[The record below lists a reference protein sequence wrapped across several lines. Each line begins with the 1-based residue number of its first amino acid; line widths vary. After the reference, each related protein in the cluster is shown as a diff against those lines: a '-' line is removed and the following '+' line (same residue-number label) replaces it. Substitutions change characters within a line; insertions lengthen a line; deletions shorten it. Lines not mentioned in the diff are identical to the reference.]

1 MHAVYGGSWFGI
13 AARGFALLAVYFVL
27 FTFVT
32 VGLLVVA
39 ILLR

>member
-13 AARGFALLAVYFVL
+13 ALRGFALLVVYCVL
-27 FTFVT
+27 FTSVT